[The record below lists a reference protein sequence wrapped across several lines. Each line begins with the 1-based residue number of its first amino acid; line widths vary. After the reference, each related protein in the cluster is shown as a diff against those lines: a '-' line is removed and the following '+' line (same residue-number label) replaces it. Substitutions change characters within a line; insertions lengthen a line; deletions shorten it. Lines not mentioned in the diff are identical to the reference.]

1 MFNQF
6 KSNNLKPE
14 PKLFYETIKNSLEYY
29 DDYRFKNIKKQE
41 KISTYKINKDNNTVK
56 LYDKNNKLLYDGKF
70 QIIFTLS
77 YPENII
83 KWSCKNS
90 YYTKISYYSKQ
101 ILKWIYE
108 LDTKY
113 DYLRE
118 ILLEE
123 NFNKDKDNSI
133 IIYIIVSI
141 IYYLLKK
148 PNFFY
153 VKTELNNNEYY
164 DYICLTDKVNF

>member
-14 PKLFYETIKNSLEYY
+14 PKLFYEIIKNSLEYY
-29 DDYRFKNIKKQE
+29 DDYRFKNMKKQE
-41 KISTYKINKDNNTVK
+41 QISTYKINNDNNTVK
-56 LYDKNNKLLYDGKF
+56 IYDKNNKLLYDGKF

-118 ILLEE
+118 VLLKE
-123 NFNKDKDNSI
+123 NISNDINDRSTYI
-133 IIYIIVSI
+133 IISI

-148 PNFFY
+148 SNFFY
-153 VKTELNNNEYY
+153 IKTNFYNKKYY

>member
-6 KSNNLKPE
+6 KSDNLKPNT
-14 PKLFYETIKNSLEYY
+14 KLFYEIIKNSLEYY
-29 DDYRFKNIKKQE
+29 DDYKFNNMKKQV
-41 KISTYKINKDNNTVK
+41 KIASYNINKNNDAVK

-70 QIIFTLS
+70 QIIFTLN
-77 YPENII
+77 YPKNII
-83 KWSCKNS
+83 KWSYENS
-90 YYTKISYYSKQ
+90 YYNKISYYSKQ
-101 ILKWIYE
+101 ISEWIFH

-118 ILLEE
+118 LLIESKILE
-123 NFNKDKDNSI
+123 DKYDIST
-133 IIYIIVSI
+133 YIKISI

-153 VKTELNNNEYY
+153 IKTKINNNEYY
-164 DYICLTDKVNF
+164 DYICLTDKVDF

>member
-1 MFNQF
+1 MFNQL
-6 KSNNLKPE
+6 KSDNLKPE
-14 PKLFYETIKNSLEYY
+14 PKLFYEIIKNSLEYY
-29 DDYRFKNIKKQE
+29 DDYRFKTMKKQN
-41 KISTYKINKDNNTVK
+41 KISIYKINKDNNTVK
-56 LYDKNNKLLYDGKF
+56 LYDKNNELLYDGKF

-83 KWSCKNS
+83 KWSYENS

-101 ILKWIYE
+101 ILTWIYE

-118 ILLEE
+118 VLLEE
-123 NFNKDKDNSI
+123 NISNDINNRSTYI
-133 IIYIIVSI
+133 IISI

-148 PNFFY
+148 SNFFY
-153 VKTELNNNEYY
+153 IKTNFNNNEYY